1 MTRRQCRG
9 DDLKAA
15 ADVIERQGVVNVVTV
30 DMGLAHAER
39 GIAGCVA
46 N

>member
-9 DDLKAA
+9 DDLQPAT
-15 ADVIERQGVVNVVTV
+15 DIIEREGVVNVVTV